1 MQQAGD
7 YITEEKKH
15 ALEAELKDLKGP
27 KRKEILEALE
37 YAKSL
42 GDLSENAE
50 YHQAR
55 EEQGKLESRIAKI
68 EQILQSSQMVKGGG
82 GDVVEIGSKV
92 VVQKINGDDLPAQA
106 GEKNYVIVGGEEAD
120 MAKGKISNRSPFGE
134 ALFGKKKGDT
144 VSFQTPSGAVSYKI
158 IKVS

>member
-7 YITEEKKH
+7 YITKEKRH
-15 ALEAELKDLKGP
+15 ALEIELKELKGP

-55 EEQGKLESRIAKI
+55 EDQGKLEARIVKI
-68 EQILQSSQMVKGGG
+68 EQILQSSQTVKGGG
-82 GDVVEIGSKV
+82 GEIIEIGSKV
-92 VVQKINGDDLPAQA
+92 VVQKEGTKE
-106 GEKNYVIVGGEEAD
+106 EKNYVIVGSEEAD
-120 MAKGKISNRSPFGE
+120 MKTGKISNHSPVGT
-134 ALFGKKKGDT
+134 ALFGKKKGDS
-144 VSFQTPSGAVSYKI
+144 VSLKTPSGLVNYKI
-158 IKVS
+158 INVS